1 MSKRKSKCYNNC
13 WVLDFETTTNKT
25 KWYKDMLEKT
35 GKEWVRPTYW
45 SMCSY
50 DGTRWLDGISWEDF
64 ARTLTTNENFRK
76 DTTIWLHNLKFDGA
90 IINYIL
96 EEILKFKH
104 VFHEIEINDG
114 EAKINRVGYKTIKD
128 KNGNPQVE
136 LMTNYFDSFQ
146 QKRKIYSINTRFTPK
161 NMGSRIDPI
170 RVNFRCSLAMLSSKV
185 KDLGKCYEKEIF
197 EGKPL
202 TKMSEEEEAM
212 GEDFYHVEPIDDLEE
227 FKRLNKDYCAYCRR
241 DVEIVRRSLI
251 DFEAMINELEAI
263 QEHKEIEGIKHFSAY
278 KQPITVASLGRKIIK
293 DVYVPKFQRDNIF
306 RYGKHVEIIDGRCVG
321 DMSKMDKK
329 SWNFFNDPSPNHD
342 LFEEYK
348 NNTPS
353 TWYRGGYNEFSPQI
367 GSFKDIEDCNGAIK
381 IDVSSAYPYQMT
393 KPLPFGPIL
402 DATQFEEVKDRFDKR
417 GILDKDKWVEGRD
430 YIEWK
435 EVVVNKATP
444 REIAKYCPTL
454 KNFTRIKDSKTGLE
468 KRYCDE
474 AQENFIFRVSKI
486 EWDELQHWYDFEVDE
501 FLSVDYYQLSAPYL
515 SECANSLYM
524 KKDYYGKEGLVAK
537 KLGTKILMNS
547 IYGSLAIKDGY
558 DNYARIKIEDEDKF
572 KSIAK
577 QPNWVDCSGRK
588 ESQVKV
594 KSITSIIQSSNNI
607 GVVLDFNNDIK
618 TFNSDW
624 CEFELP
630 SEQTSWN
637 ISTSAYITSLERVYL
652 FEVIRTFG
660 AKHFAYSDTDSI
672 IFFNIGNIDENGN
685 KSEIRKRI
693 EHFCENY
700 KPNRKQN
707 LSIVD
712 YFNNKEV
719 GEVINKL
726 GCFEIEVRYI
736 DGFNSYK
743 AKQYLT
749 RKVCFDEDTQQFYKI
764 KRDINGNIIYDDKN
778 KPVKEYCDYKDA
790 HREVSI
796 KAGGLDNE
804 NEQLELVLSLTK
816 EQYNTMTNEEL
827 CEHFNKQFDL
837 DELLNIRNG
846 EHEIVDGGNGIKFV
860 NGGPLIIK
868 TTKKIKYGA
877 I

>member
-1 MSKRKSKCYNNC
+1 MGQKKTKMFKNC

-25 KWYKDMLEKT
+25 KWYQDMLDKT

-50 DGTRWLDGISWEDF
+50 DGSKWLEGVSWEDF
-64 ARTLTTNENFRK
+64 ATTLTTNENFRK

-104 VFHEIEINDG
+104 VFHEIEIIDD
-114 EAKINRVGYKTIKD
+114 KTTINRVGYKTIKN
-128 KNGNPQVE
+128 KNCNPQVE
-136 LMTNYFDSFQ
+136 LETNYFDSFQ

-161 NMGSRIDPI
+161 GVVGSMNPI
-170 RVNFRCSLAMLSSKV
+170 RVNFRCSLAMLSSSV
-185 KDLGKCYEKEIF
+185 KKLGDSYKNVIF

-202 TKMSEEEEAM
+202 IKMSKEEKAQ
-212 GEDFYHVEPIDDLEE
+212 GENFYHVEPIDDLNE
-227 FKRLNKDYCAYCRR
+227 FKKKNPDYVAYCRR

-251 DFEAMINELEAI
+251 DFDAMINELEAI
-263 QEHKEIEGIKHFSAY
+263 QEHKQINNIKHYSAY

-293 DVYVPKFQRDNIF
+293 DVYVPKFQRENINRF
-306 RYGKHVEIIDGRCVG
+306 GKHVEIIDGMFVG
-321 DMSKMDKK
+321 DLSKMNKE
-329 SWNFFNDPSPNHD
+329 SWDFFNSPSPYHD

-367 GSFKDIEDCNGAIK
+367 ESFKDIENCNGAIK

-393 KPLPFGPIL
+393 KSLPFGPIL
-402 DATQFEEVKDRFDKR
+402 DSQEFEKVKVSFDKR
-417 GILDKDKWVEGRD
+417 GILNKNDWIEGRD

-435 EVVVNKATP
+435 EVFVNKAIP
-444 REIAKYCPTL
+444 KEIAKYCPTL
-454 KNFTRIKDSKTGLE
+454 KNFTHIKDKRGNE

-474 AQENFIFRVSKI
+474 TQEKFIFRVSKI
-486 EWDELQHWYDFEVDE
+486 EWDELQNWYEFEVDE
-501 FLSVDYYQLSAPYL
+501 LMSTNYYQLAASYL
-515 SECANSLYM
+515 KECANSLYM
-524 KKDYYGKEGLVAK
+524 KKDYYSSQGLEAK

-558 DNYARIKIEDEDKF
+558 DSYCRIKKEDEDKF
-572 KSIAK
+572 KNICKSDDWL
-577 QPNWVDCSGRK
+577 NCEGRK

-594 KSITSIIQSSNNI
+594 KNITSIIESSNNI
-607 GVVLDFNNDIK
+607 GVILDFNNDIK
-618 TFNSDW
+618 TFNSEW

-630 SEQTSWN
+630 SQQTSWN
-637 ISTSAYITSLERVYL
+637 ISASAYITSLERVYL

-672 IFFNIGNIDENGN
+672 IFYNIGNVDSNGN

-712 YFNNKEV
+712 YFNGV
-719 GEVINKL
+719 DCGEVINNL
-726 GCFEIEVRYI
+726 GCFEIEVRFI

-749 RKVCFDEDTQQFYKI
+749 RKVCFDEKKKQFYKY
-764 KRDINGNIIYDDKN
+764 KKDIHGKIMFDENDK
-778 KPVKEYCDYKDA
+778 PIKEYCSYEEAD
-790 HREVSI
+790 REVSI

-804 NEQLELVLSLTK
+804 NEKLELILSLTQK
-816 EQYNTMTNEEL
+816 QYQTMSNEEL
-827 CEHFNKQFDL
+827 CKHFNQQFNI
-837 DELLNIRNG
+837 DEILNMRNG
-846 EHEIVDGGNGIKFV
+846 EHEIIDGGNGIKFV

-868 TTKKIKYGA
+868 TTKKIRYGA